1 MRYFWIIIA
10 SIILLSFTHCKNNV
24 SENPISETFYKNNK
38 DSFLKSDLVKFNYN
52 PRMNFAYGDIDSTT
66 FYRVLV
72 RPDSTLR
79 IMGFQSFCKIF
90 KIEMDTPLLSDIYFR
105 KYETD
110 RYIIRI
116 TNEEADVEKLIFKQK
131 STQNIVDYFFKL
143 ERLIEE
149 YRILEINKHPIVNT
163 IKIVF
168 SDHDY
173 LIYKPDTL
181 VFKDKKNTTFMNHL
195 FNNGKELDKNWFQFS
210 EKIDTDYY

>member
-1 MRYFWIIIA
+1 
-10 SIILLSFTHCKNNV
+10 
-24 SENPISETFYKNNK
+24 
-38 DSFLKSDLVKFNYN
+38 
-52 PRMNFAYGDIDSTT
+52 
-66 FYRVLV
+66 
-72 RPDSTLR
+72 
-79 IMGFQSFCKIF
+79 
-90 KIEMDTPLLSDIYFR
+90 MDTPLLSDIYFR

-149 YRILEINKHPIVNT
+149 YRILEINMHPIVNT